1 MKALHVKDIQSDV
14 AVYSPT
20 EDSHLRTQQIS
31 ESPVVHTRMGNGY
44 LGYVG
49 DVNYEEAS
57 SKVILAMLGL
67 LDAPLS
73 SSALHTGQR
82 ELKPATALGTGNNDL
97 SGQVNDSGS
106 KTNQGFVML
115 LSLENQV
122 WFTESNAHLLSALR
136 EKIPWKQA
144 FTTSTA
150 LGMLGSQ
157 HLYGVLVTD
166 PGIAHPRNAQILSM
180 LVEYVKS
187 GGSAVMGTMFSSFMP
202 LSQFD
207 AFFQKSW
214 GTSWKRGS
222 YHRTTFALNPSHEMV
237 KKNPSLVMSYSMKA
251 LHINGLAPDD
261 TVYLP
266 MENSLMESMVFRLLI
281 EANRLQSE
289 DTLDAVFLATLAML
303 MQKRNQRKSF

>member
-1 MKALHVKDIQSDV
+1 MLTDAGITHRKHASVLRKLVNFAKRGGSVVLGGAFSSFVRPLDMNSFFEKSWGLTWKSGSYHRETFYRRSSHDLVKRSASLVSSYSMKALHVKDIQSDV

-49 DVNYEEAS
+49 DVNYEEVS

-82 ELKPATALGTGNNDL
+82 ELKPATALGMGNNDL
-97 SGQVNDSGS
+97 SGQVSDSGS

-166 PGIAHPRNAQILSM
+166 PGIAHPRNAQVLSK
-180 LVEYVKS
+180 LV
-187 GGSAVMGTMFSSFMP
+187 
-202 LSQFD
+202 
-207 AFFQKSW
+207 
-214 GTSWKRGS
+214 
-222 YHRTTFALNPSHEMV
+222 
-237 KKNPSLVMSYSMKA
+237 
-251 LHINGLAPDD
+251 
-261 TVYLP
+261 
-266 MENSLMESMVFRLLI
+266 
-281 EANRLQSE
+281 
-289 DTLDAVFLATLAML
+289 
-303 MQKRNQRKSF
+303 